1 MKTTFFF
8 LITMFFGVSVTSDA
22 PNKKGTTLFAETQS
36 PNQNITEPRIDFIL
50 GSWTGTGFITDANG
64 LEQYVEIRENNSSS
78 SNNEYQIAGV
88 CKNPGSNF
96 VYAYNKSIY
105 FNKGL
110 NSWYTKGTIDGN
122 ILPDSRTTLGEEYAL
137 AYTYSYYDTNSILV
151 RHTTVRDSEDSF
163 TETKEKMGKNGWDKT
178 AWFRMTR
185 IPNK

>member
-1 MKTTFFF
+1 MKTTIF
-8 LITMFFGVSVTSDA
+8 LIITMFLGVSFISSA
-22 PNKKGTTLFAETQS
+22 PNNKGTTIIAKI
-36 PNQNITEPRIDFIL
+36 QNWIQNTPEPRIDFIL

-64 LEQYVEIRENNSSS
+64 LEQYIEIKENNSST

-96 VYAYNKSIY
+96 VYVYNKPIY
-105 FNKGL
+105 FNKAL
-110 NSWYTKGTIDGN
+110 NGWYTKGTIDGN

-137 AYTYSYYDTNSILV
+137 AYTYSYYDSSSILV